1 MSARLKTE
9 RKATAGNLKRATS
22 LTSQFEPRCVVPPI
36 TVGIL
41 AEVPEAS
48 DWHGYFG
55 MTYLSMFGVVTD
67 FQGIFLGMPN
77 AHFGVNVF
85 WKSIVKF

>member
-9 RKATAGNLKRATS
+9 RKTTAGNLKPS
-22 LTSQFEPRCVVPPI
+22 LTTQFEPRCVVPPM

-41 AEVPEAS
+41 AEVPEVS

-55 MTYLSMFGVVTD
+55 MTFLSMFGVVTD
-67 FQGIFLGMPN
+67 FQVIFLGMSN
-77 AHFGVNVF
+77 AHFSVNVF
-85 WKSIVKF
+85 WKSIDKF